1 MNDASVPQDP
11 RPEEMGRTSDAPPP
25 VEPLSFSDK
34 FIGILTEPSATFAN
48 VRAVGPRTSD
58 WLLPVLI
65 LMIVIAGAT
74 LARFSNPEAVAQ
86 IMDAQT
92 EAIQK
97 QVDSGEITQEEADR
111 IRSQMESMSGLYGVF
126 GAISGAIGYFIV
138 FFIVALFYWLVVKF
152 ALGGE
157 VGYTAILSILGLSN
171 FISILDQLVSLLL
184 SYATGSMF
192 VNLSP
197 ILFVGGDMTTLGM
210 GMKMLML
217 LNPIAIW
224 ATWVVGIGL
233 ENVAMLSRTKAM
245 ITAFALYIAFTAVT
259 LALGGMGMG

>member
-11 RPEEMGRTSDAPPP
+11 QPEEMGRTSEAPPP

-74 LARFSNPEAVAQ
+74 LARFSNPDAVAQ
-86 IMDAQT
+86 IMDAQMQSVQ
-92 EAIQK
+92 ER
-97 QVDSGEITQEEADR
+97 VDSGEWTPEQGDQA
-111 IRSQMESMSGLYGVF
+111 RSQMESMRGLYGVF
-126 GAISGAIGYFIV
+126 GAISGAIGYFII
-138 FFIVALFYWLVVKF
+138 FFVLALFYWLVVKY
-152 ALGGE
+152 ALGGDA
-157 VGYTAILSILGLSN
+157 GYTMILSILGLSN
-171 FISILDQLVSLLL
+171 IISILDQLVSLLL

-192 VNLSP
+192 ANLSP
-197 ILFVGGDMTTLGM
+197 ILFVGESITSMGV
-210 GMKMLML
+210 GMKLLML

-224 ATWVVGIGL
+224 ATWVVGIGF
-233 ENVAMLSRTKAM
+233 EKAANVPRTRAL
-245 ITAFALYIAFTAVT
+245 IAAFVLYVIFTGVT

>member
-1 MNDASVPQDP
+1 MNDTSVPQDP
-11 RPEEMGRTSDAPPP
+11 QPEEMGRTSEAPPP

-92 EAIQK
+92 KALQE
-97 QVDSGEITQEEADR
+97 QVDSGDMSQEQADQAQ
-111 IRSQMESMSGLYGVF
+111 SQIESMSGFFGVF

-138 FFIVALFYWLVVKF
+138 FFILALFYWLVTKF
-152 ALGGE
+152 ALGGDA
-157 VGYTAILSILGLSN
+157 GYTAILSILGLSN
-171 FISILDQLVSLLL
+171 IISILDQLVSLLL
-184 SYATGSMF
+184 SYATGSVF

-197 ILFVGGDMTTLGM
+197 ILFVSGDMTSMAFGT
-210 GMKMLML
+210 KMLML
-217 LNPIAIW
+217 LNPISIW

-233 ENVAMLSRTKAM
+233 EKVAGLPRTKAM
-245 ITAFALYIAFTAVT
+245 IAAFALFILFTAAT
-259 LALGGMGMG
+259 IGMGGMGMG